1 MRTIEAQSGQTLF
14 DIAIQHCGTA
24 DAVFDIAE
32 LNGMRPTDIP
42 KVGSTLE
49 VPEVTAK
56 KVVRRLAE
64 LGAVPATGRN
74 ITSDETS
81 SNSNDMS
88 KQTKEI
94 DYNLAS
100 GNYTT
105 DHVILDGSKA
115 TLGLY
120 FESLTGGTL
129 QVKLQQAIDAEDYED
144 IPNSTRNISAGARV
158 AYFNVAMLPRDLCIR
173 AVLTTSGNAGRLVRM
188 KLLSNE

>member
-1 MRTIEAQSGQTLF
+1 MRTIEVQSGQTLL
-14 DIAIQHCGTA
+14 DIAVQHCGTA
-24 DAVFDIAE
+24 DAVYEIAE
-32 LNGMRPTDIP
+32 LNGMQPSSIP
-42 KVGSTLE
+42 KTGQTLAR
-49 VPEVTAK
+49 PEPTAK
-56 KVVRRLAE
+56 KVVKRLAE

-74 ITSDETS
+74 ITDTS
-81 SNSNDMS
+81 SNKNDMS
-88 KQTKEI
+88 RKTTEI

-105 DHVILDGSKA
+105 QHVILDGSKA

-129 QVKLQQAIDAEDYED
+129 QVKLQESIDGDVFED
-144 IPNSTRNISAGARV
+144 IPNSTRNISAGSTV